1 MKLKAEGTE
10 ERRSGGVEERRS
22 GGAEDSGSQG
32 LRKTVGGIRA
42 PRKRAGLTTLNS
54 ARSGGKK

>member
-10 ERRSGGVEERRS
+10 ERRSGGVEERRSGGAEERRS

-42 PRKRAGLTTLNS
+42 PRKRAWLTTLN
-54 ARSGGKK
+54 